1 MRHGGIA
8 AMNRLFRVSTL
19 QFRKL
24 DELGVSSRAVLR
36 AAGVAEPVDGRD
48 RVLFT
53 TEQLFAMWTAIRAGN
68 PAPSLGLDIGTEQ
81 RIERYDPVA
90 MAGLYARSFGD
101 AIDRLARYKRLTCPE
116 EITVTRGADCA
127 PDEVCVRFAFPL
139 ATVTEPQL
147 FIDVCFAWVITIA
160 RRGIGVPFSPRRVE
174 LVQEPHP
181 GDPGM
186 HERYF
191 GCAVKYGASRNALIF
206 GAADLDR
213 PFVTHNPEL
222 LRLLT
227 PHLDAEL
234 THYVD
239 ARTTGDQVKGALK
252 RVLAGRRPAMTDV
265 AKELG
270 LSTRTLQRRL
280 NDEGVSFQQLL
291 LDARRELARHY
302 LMQPSLE
309 LNEAAYLLGYGD
321 PNSFFRAFHEW
332 EGTSPGVWRAQ
343 NLQPALERA
352 G

>member
-1 MRHGGIA
+1 
-8 AMNRLFRVSTL
+8 MNRLFRVSVL
-19 QFRKL
+19 QLRRF

-36 AAGVAEPVDGRD
+36 AAGVPEPAADVD
-48 RVLFT
+48 RVMLT
-53 TEQLFAMWTAIRAGN
+53 TEQLFALWRAVRQSSTN
-68 PAPSLGLDIGTEQ
+68 PAIGLEVGTEP
-81 RIERYDPVA
+81 RIERYDPVG
-90 MAGLYARSFGD
+90 MAGLYARSLGD
-101 AIDRLARYKRLTCPE
+101 ALERIARYKRLTCPE
-116 EITVTRGADCA
+116 EVTVTRETDGDGAQPVA
-127 PDEVCVRFAFPL
+127 CVHFAFPL
-139 ATVTEPQL
+139 AIDTEPPA
-147 FIDVCFAWVITIA
+147 FVDTAFAWIMSIA
-160 RRGIGVPFSPRRVE
+160 RRGIGGPFSPRRVE
-174 LVQEPHP
+174 LMQQPHP
-181 GDPGM
+181 AAPTL

-191 GCAVKYGASRNALIF
+191 GCPVRYGAPRNALIF
-206 GAADLDR
+206 DAADLDR

-239 ARTTGDQVKGALK
+239 ARSTGDQVKAALK
-252 RVLAGRRPAMTDV
+252 RVLAGRRPAMSDV

-291 LDARRELARHY
+291 ADARRELARHY

-332 EGTSPGVWRAQ
+332 EGTSPGQWRAH
-343 NLQPALERA
+343 NLQPALDRA
-352 G
+352 V

>member
-1 MRHGGIA
+1 
-8 AMNRLFRVSTL
+8 MNRLFRVSSL
-19 QFRKL
+19 QFRRL
-24 DELGVSSRAVLR
+24 DELGVSSRAVIR
-36 AAGVAEPVDGRD
+36 AAGVAEPVDGSD

-53 TEQLFAMWTAIRAGN
+53 TEQLFAMWSAVRAES
-68 PAPSLGLDIGTEQ
+68 PAPSLGLEIGTEQ
-81 RIERYDPVA
+81 RVERYDPVA
-90 MAGLYARSFGD
+90 MAGLYARSLGD
-101 AIDRLARYKRLTCPE
+101 ALERLARYKRLTCPE
-116 EITVTRGADCA
+116 EITVTRDGDGA
-127 PDEVCVRFAFPL
+127 PDDVYVHFGFPL
-139 ATVTEPQL
+139 ATAVEPPL
-147 FIDVCFAWVITIA
+147 FVDICFAWVMTIA
-160 RRGIGVPFSPRRVE
+160 RRGIGGPFSPRRVE
-174 LVQEPHP
+174 LIQEAHP

-191 GCAVKYGASRNALIF
+191 ACPLKYGASRNALIF
-206 GAADLDR
+206 GAADLER
-213 PFVTHNPEL
+213 PFVTYNPEL

-252 RVLAGRRPAMTDV
+252 RVLAGRRPAMIDV

-291 LDARRELARHY
+291 ADARRELARHY

-309 LNEAAYLLGYGD
+309 LNETAYLLGYGD

-332 EGTSPGVWRAQ
+332 EGTSPGQWRAQ